1 MKLIRTGAI
10 LKVVGVLLII
20 VGFVQ
25 GLCIP
30 VSFYFET
37 GHESDFIS
45 SVLLNSLAGGL
56 LFFWS
61 GRQDQTVKK
70 REGYLIVLLAWIAL
84 WISSALPYLLSGV
97 FGSITDIFFESM
109 LGLSTTGATIVGGVV
124 AVPEDH
130 LLWRRFSQWLGAMG
144 FIVLAVEMVLVVVMG
159 G

>member
-70 REGYLIVLLAWIAL
+70 REGYLIVLIAWIAL
-84 WISSALPYLLSGV
+84 WISSAMKYLLSGD
-97 FGSITDIFFESM
+97 FGYFTDIFYYSQSCIFMTM
-109 LGLSTTGATIVGGVV
+109 LTI
-124 AVPEDH
+124 
-130 LLWRRFSQWLGAMG
+130 
-144 FIVLAVEMVLVVVMG
+144 LVV
-159 G
+159 

>member
-61 GRQDQTVKK
+61 GRQDQTAKK
-70 REGYLIVLLAWIAL
+70 RVGYLIVLLAWIAL
-84 WISSALPYLLSGV
+84 RLSIALPYLLLGV
-97 FGSITDIFFESM
+97 LGSIADIFFDSSS
-109 LGLSTTGATIVGGVV
+109 GLYMTGATIL
-124 AVPEDH
+124 EDYE
-130 LLWRRFSQWLGAMG
+130 A
-144 FIVLAVEMVLVVVMG
+144 
-159 G
+159 

>member
-61 GRQDQTVKK
+61 GRQDHTVKK
-70 REGYLIVLLAWIAL
+70 REGYLVAVLAWIAL
-84 WISSALPYLLSGV
+84 WIWSGLPSLLSGG
-97 FGSITDIFFESM
+97 FGSITDIFFELM
-109 LGLSTTGATIVGGVV
+109 TGFFTTGAMM
-124 AVPEDH
+124 
-130 LLWRRFSQWLGAMG
+130 W
-144 FIVLAVEMVLVVVMG
+144 
-159 G
+159 